1 MKHGLFIF
9 CMLIS
14 LCFPMAFSQ
23 QATTV
28 IKPDL
33 KYGKPSKEELSLET
47 YAPDTTAV
55 AVYLFHK
62 GKSGFTYNDKFELY
76 TEHWVRIKIL
86 KPQGVSQ
93 ADVAIPYYA
102 PSDRDKEKD
111 RISDLDGCSY
121 NLENGKLVKTRLK
134 RELVSDERLNTY
146 HRVLKFSLPAVKVGT
161 VIEYHYKM
169 TSDYSVHIDNWMMQE
184 ELPMLYNQYKIT
196 IPHVFV
202 YNIELRGKDYIQVKQ
217 RDSSIHATERDGS
230 GAGGVSKDFT
240 VSAQETT
247 FISRNLPAIRQD
259 ESYCWC
265 PEDYKVQVSFDL
277 QGTQFTPNPYSQKWE
292 DVDHQLLKPENTQF
306 GKYLSLTNPFRPE
319 TKQAYNSEMN
329 FEEKI
334 ICAFQVLKKKMAWN
348 GRYQLYSKELEKVIK
363 KGSGSNADLNF
374 ILISILKDFGLEA
387 YPVAMSRRS
396 SGILPYNFPSLQK
409 LNTFIVAVYDITKQ
423 KYVFLDSSMAVP
435 ALNILPLDLAV
446 NKARILSLKEKE
458 DKKWVNVMALSDNKS
473 FMKIDARIE
482 GNQVK
487 GHRSTVLYGQEAIE
501 YQTNEKHKQDSLVS
515 NPKNNVSQKE
525 KLTFTNLKVKK
536 QENDYALIEEEFDF
550 VLQAD
555 RTNDHL
561 YINPMLFPQL
571 KNNPFIQTERVLPIE
586 FPYPYKFTML
596 STLTLPD
603 GYEVEELPQSQT
615 IRSEGDGLQCKY
627 MIQKQGNT
635 ILLNY
640 VFHLK
645 GYIFLSEQY
654 KQLQELWTKVIE
666 KNNALIVLKKI

>member
-184 ELPMLYNQYKIT
+184 EIPVVYNQYEIT

-202 YNIELRGKDYIQVKQ
+202 YNIEFRGRQYIDVLEEK
-217 RDSSIHATERDGS
+217 GS
-230 GAGGVSKDFT
+230 VQAAQHTTSGVARVSHDFT
-240 VSAQETT
+240 ISAQKLT
-247 FISRNLPAIRQD
+247 FTSQNLPAIRQD
-259 ESYCWC
+259 ESFCWC
-265 PEDYKVQVSFDL
+265 PEDYRIQVSFDL
-277 QGTQFTPNPYSQKWE
+277 QGTNYPDEGYKPYSQNWE
-292 DVDHQLLKPENTQF
+292 DVD
-306 GKYLSLTNPFRPE
+306 
-319 TKQAYNSEMN
+319 KQ
-329 FEEKI
+329 
-334 ICAFQVLKKKMAWN
+334 
-348 GRYQLYSKELEKVIK
+348 
-363 KGSGSNADLNF
+363 
-374 ILISILKDFGLEA
+374 
-387 YPVAMSRRS
+387 
-396 SGILPYNFPSLQK
+396 
-409 LNTFIVAVYDITKQ
+409 
-423 KYVFLDSSMAVP
+423 
-435 ALNILPLDLAV
+435 
-446 NKARILSLKEKE
+446 
-458 DKKWVNVMALSDNKS
+458 
-473 FMKIDARIE
+473 
-482 GNQVK
+482 
-487 GHRSTVLYGQEAIE
+487 
-501 YQTNEKHKQDSLVS
+501 
-515 NPKNNVSQKE
+515 
-525 KLTFTNLKVKK
+525 
-536 QENDYALIEEEFDF
+536 
-550 VLQAD
+550 
-555 RTNDHL
+555 
-561 YINPMLFPQL
+561 
-571 KNNPFIQTERVLPIE
+571 
-586 FPYPYKFTML
+586 
-596 STLTLPD
+596 LTL
-603 GYEVEELPQSQT
+603 GGE
-615 IRSEGDGLQCKY
+615 RR
-627 MIQKQGNT
+627 
-635 ILLNY
+635 
-640 VFHLK
+640 
-645 GYIFLSEQY
+645 
-654 KQLQELWTKVIE
+654 LW
-666 KNNALIVLKKI
+666 